1 MERPITPPWRDTS
14 AGGPARPTTPPPPP
28 YAPGAHTAPNTRTPF
43 PDGPRPDPDR
53 WSPIVVDR
61 AGPVFEPRPPV
72 GRYFRADT
80 ESDGW
85 STDHARLRLASVRG
99 NSHRYYRK
107 PRQDSAAA
115 TFHAASETIVFAVAD
130 GVSAASLPELGS
142 MLACEAAIGA
152 VLRQL
157 DAGRGEFDW
166 TAVVRQAAAAL
177 TVRATAILAGAGPG
191 SGAAPAAS
199 SPPPPGHAP
208 AARPA
213 PHPAA
218 VPEPRIA
225 PAPHLAPAPAAH
237 PAPDPAQVERLLA
250 TTLVV
255 GTARPVPGGLEVRL
269 SRAGDS
275 GAWVLDLDRAA
286 YRPLFAPKYDP
297 DAVIVSNAVV
307 PLPRCPDPAELG
319 GCLLV
324 AGQVLLVGTDGFG
337 DPLGDGDGQVGALF
351 ARELA
356 EPPSAAWLAHVLDF
370 SRQTF
375 DDDRT
380 LIAIWPGAG
389 AGRPA

>member
-1 MERPITPPWRDTS
+1 M
-14 AGGPARPTTPPPPP
+14 
-28 YAPGAHTAPNTRTPF
+28 
-43 PDGPRPDPDR
+43 
-53 WSPIVVDR
+53 
-61 AGPVFEPRPPV
+61 
-72 GRYFRADT
+72 
-80 ESDGW
+80 
-85 STDHARLRLASVRG
+85 ASVRG

-115 TFHAASETIVFAVAD
+115 TVHATSETIVFAVAD
-130 GVSAASLPELGS
+130 GVSAARLPELGS

-157 DAGRGEFDW
+157 DAGQGELDW
-166 TAVVRQAAAAL
+166 AAVVRQAAAAL
-177 TVRATAILAGAGPG
+177 TQRARAILAGTGPVP
-191 SGAAPAAS
+191 GAAPAAS
-199 SPPPPGHAP
+199 PAPHPAPPPAP
-208 AARPA
+208 AASPT

-218 VPEPRIA
+218 VPEPSPTR
-225 PAPHLAPAPAAH
+225 APHPAPAAH

-275 GAWVLDLDRAA
+275 GAWLLDLDRAA